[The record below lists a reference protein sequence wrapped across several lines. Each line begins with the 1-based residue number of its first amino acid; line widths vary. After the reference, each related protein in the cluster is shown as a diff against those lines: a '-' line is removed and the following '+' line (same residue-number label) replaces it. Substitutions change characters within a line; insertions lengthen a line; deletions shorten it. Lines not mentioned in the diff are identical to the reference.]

1 MNSSQTTNN
10 DLSRQLRQ
18 LGLQATAQE
27 LDDLIAR
34 ATKQKWSPLQLIEA
48 IAKSESADRASRNLE
63 RRLKQARL
71 GRFKPIADFDWDWPQ
86 KIDRELVER
95 ALKLSLIEER
105 RNLIL
110 MGANGLGKTCIA
122 KNIAYAAITAGKSV
136 IFRTASE
143 LISDLNGESSL
154 QRKRKLRLYSRV
166 DLLCIDEVGYLAYDA
181 GAADLLYEV
190 IARRY
195 EEGAMVLTTN
205 RAFKEWNEVFPHAT
219 CIATM
224 LDRLLHHADVIVVEG
239 QSYRVRESELETTA
253 RRKKK

>member
-10 DLSRQLRQ
+10 DLSGQLRQ

>member
-1 MNSSQTTNN
+1 MNSLMMTNN
-10 DLSRQLRQ
+10 DLTGQLRQ

-48 IAKSESADRASRNLE
+48 IARSESADRAARNLQ

-71 GRFKPIADFDWDWPQ
+71 GRFKPIADFDWDWPK
-86 KIDRELVER
+86 KIDRELFER
-95 ALKLSLIEER
+95 ALRLGFIEEGH
-105 RNLIL
+105 NLIL

-122 KNIAYAAITAGKSV
+122 KNIAYAAVTAGKSV

-143 LISDLNGESSL
+143 LITDLNCERRL
-154 QRKRKLRLYSRV
+154 LRRRKFRAYARV
-166 DLLCIDEVGYLAYDA
+166 NLLCIDEIGYLSYDSD
-181 GAADLLYEV
+181 AADLLYEV
-190 IARRY
+190 VNSRY
-195 EEGAMVLTTN
+195 EEGAIVITTN
-205 RAFKEWNEVFPHAT
+205 RAFKEWNEVFPNAT

-224 LDRLLHHADVIVVEG
+224 LDRLMHHAEVTVIEG
-239 QSYRVRESELETTA
+239 QSYRVRESEIESTA